1 MLLMDRWKR
10 VLDYIKENKFASA
23 EELMNEFNISKST
36 VRRMLMAMEEQ
47 SLVKRTRG
55 GVEIADQVTDIPHN
69 LESVLKENKEAK
81 LKIAKKAASLI
92 KDGDFVF
99 IDSGTTCYYLI
110 DFISTKNVT
119 VVTNGIIH
127 IQKLFEKG
135 INTYILGGYANLE
148 ENLILGEDTVNK
160 ISRMNFNISFIGT
173 MGIDSVGGFTTFA
186 SFDGELKKA
195 VIKSS
200 QACYVLADTS
210 KFNVRRFYSYGD
222 FSEAAVITNSMVD
235 FDSDKLNII
244 YTDK

>member
-1 MLLMDRWKR
+1 
-10 VLDYIKENKFASA
+10 
-23 EELMNEFNISKST
+23 
-36 VRRMLMAMEEQ
+36 
-47 SLVKRTRG
+47 
-55 GVEIADQVTDIPHN
+55 
-69 LESVLKENKEAK
+69 VLKENKEAK

-110 DFISTKNVT
+110 DFINAKNVT

-135 INTYILGGYANLE
+135 MSTYILGGYANLE

-186 SFDGELKKA
+186 SFDGEIKKA

-210 KFNVRRFYSYGD
+210 KFNVRRFYSYGEL
-222 FSEAAVITNSMVD
+222 SEAAVITNSMVD